1 MEIIKSRELKDLI
14 KSNLYKITLLY
25 FYSFTCQTCFI
36 QLPQLENSIKNNNN
50 IFLHCIDIDCNQKI
64 VEDMDITSIPLLQ
77 IYKDVKKGV
86 DFYGT
91 DITIENY
98 MDTINYLLLNSE

>member
-1 MEIIKSRELKDLI
+1 MEIIKSKELKDLI

-50 IFLHCIDIDCNQKI
+50 ISLYCIDIDSNQKI

-77 IYKDVKKGV
+77 IYKDIEKGE
-86 DFYGT
+86 DFYGSN
-91 DITIENY
+91 ITIENY
-98 MDTINYLLLNSE
+98 MKTINSLL